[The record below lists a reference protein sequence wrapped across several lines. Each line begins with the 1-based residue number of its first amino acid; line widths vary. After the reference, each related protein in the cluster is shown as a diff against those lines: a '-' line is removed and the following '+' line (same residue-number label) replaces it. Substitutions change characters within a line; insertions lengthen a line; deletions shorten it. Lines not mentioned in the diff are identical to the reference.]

1 MRHFFAVAGVL
12 LAAACGDGSGP
23 SNVIPEELAGDW
35 VAEPACLYTCGFT
48 ITPVATPA
56 DSVNVIASYGIT
68 MDLSLSRS
76 GRLELVALGGGP
88 VEPITGQ
95 ARVEGQMLIVTS
107 GTAVDTIDYQLAG
120 SSLAFA
126 FRELITLNGAP
137 SEVRGVFVRR

>member
-1 MRHFFAVAGVL
+1 MRHLFAVVVVF

-48 ITPVATPA
+48 ITPVATPG
-56 DSVNVIASYGIT
+56 DSVNVVAGYGIT
-68 MDLSLSRS
+68 MDLSLTRS

-88 VEPITGQ
+88 VEPITGR
-95 ARVEGQMLIVTS
+95 ARVEGSMLIVTA
-107 GTAVDTIDYQLAG
+107 GTAVDTIDYQVTGNALT
-120 SSLAFA
+120 FA

-137 SEVRGVFVRR
+137 STVRGVFVRR